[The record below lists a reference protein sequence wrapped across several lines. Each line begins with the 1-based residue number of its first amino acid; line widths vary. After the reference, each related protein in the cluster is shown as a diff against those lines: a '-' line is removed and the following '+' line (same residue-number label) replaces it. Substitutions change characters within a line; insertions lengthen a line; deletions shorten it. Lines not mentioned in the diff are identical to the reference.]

1 MEFRFI
7 DENGIILPD
16 WEPPYVRAVT
26 NYINAISASMNSY
39 GNTVIVNPVA
49 FEGLSKLVASSTIQK
64 SERAPAER
72 PKKKQSTLP
81 SHFKPAPAWRGQK

>member
-1 MEFRFI
+1 LEFRFI
-7 DENGIILPD
+7 DENGIIPPD

-49 FEGLSKLVASSTIQK
+49 FEGLSKLVASSTTHI
-64 SERAPAER
+64 PAER
-72 PKKKQSTLP
+72 PKKKASTLP